1 MESDSTQAAQEQLTS
16 LSASR
21 ELALERIVLPWRYVI
36 GFAVVANG
44 CLLPVVLPIVLSDD
58 WTMPIQ
64 GALVAVGVVLLLT
77 LRRRPGVKHP
87 RLRVQGA
94 SVLTAVGV
102 VGSIGALAVGIYA
115 RSEDNP
121 WLGAAALL
129 INLAAW
135 LVVYGAVG
143 FLLRHRVARVARL
156 T

>member
-1 MESDSTQAAQEQLTS
+1 MESDSAQAAQERLTS
-16 LSASR
+16 LAASR

-44 CLLPVVLPIVLSDD
+44 CMLPVVLPIVLSDD
-58 WTMPIQ
+58 WTMLIQ
-64 GALVAVGVVLLLT
+64 GVLLAVGVALLLT
-77 LRRRPGVKHP
+77 QKRRPGVKRP

-94 SVLTAVGV
+94 SVLTAVGA
-102 VGSIGALAVGIYA
+102 VGSIAALAVGTYA

-121 WLGAAALL
+121 WLGAAALSL
-129 INLAAW
+129 NLAAY

-143 FLLRHRVARVARL
+143 FLLRHRLARL